1 VGAAP
6 PSWGRHP
13 KTFTKAVVL
22 SGPALTQSGSDNIIS
37 LPRLLGDIRN
47 PKLVSALFGGPTPF
61 SPIALMNPLPT
72 LSDGRDQSKLLQG
85 RNAVIKADFLDDL
98 AVLELKY
105 GRSGE
110 LHLATSISGQ

>member
-1 VGAAP
+1 
-6 PSWGRHP
+6 
-13 KTFTKAVVL
+13 
-22 SGPALTQSGSDNIIS
+22 LTQSGSDNIIS